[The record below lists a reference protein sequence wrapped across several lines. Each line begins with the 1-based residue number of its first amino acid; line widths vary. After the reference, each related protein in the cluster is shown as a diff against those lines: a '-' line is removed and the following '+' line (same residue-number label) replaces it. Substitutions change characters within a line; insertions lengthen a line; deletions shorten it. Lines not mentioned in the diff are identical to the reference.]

1 MYQTPAVKD
10 TALHNRE
17 VMLVNELLNQAGVQS
32 SLSDVQELVLR
43 ECFLGSSY
51 QDMADRSNYEYGYLK
66 KVGSQLWRS
75 LSQCLDKK
83 ISKGNV
89 RSLLQHQLRQDIYDI
104 AARSLN

>member
-1 MYQTPAVKD
+1 MYQTPD
-10 TALHNRE
+10 RE
-17 VMLVNELLNQAGVQS
+17 VMLVNRLLNQAGVQS

-75 LSQCLDKK
+75 LSKCLGKK

-89 RSLLQHQLRQDIYDI
+89 RSLLQYQLRSGIYYTMI
-104 AARSLN
+104 RHLN